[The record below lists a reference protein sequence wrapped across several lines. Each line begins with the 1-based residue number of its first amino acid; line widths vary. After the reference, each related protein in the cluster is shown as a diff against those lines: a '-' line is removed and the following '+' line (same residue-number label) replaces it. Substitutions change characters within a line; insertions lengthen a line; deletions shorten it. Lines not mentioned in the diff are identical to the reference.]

1 MVFYS
6 RPSWRLL
13 LLVAATSSVA
23 ACQSPYEFTFLG
35 YSLSPRYSTCIRTV
49 RVPLFKNKTYVRGLE
64 VELTE
69 AVVKRLHQVTPWRV
83 VQSGSADAELLGTI
97 IAVAK
102 RPILMNELNEVREA
116 DLALGVE
123 IEFRGAHGEP
133 LWLAPQG
140 EQSAALPGSSE
151 DAPKALPGALL
162 PATGRTVFIQRSAPF
177 VPELGQSYA
186 SARSKVVQEL
196 AVEIVNIL
204 EDPW

>member
-1 MVFYS
+1 
-6 RPSWRLL
+6 L
-13 LLVAATSSVA
+13 LLVLSCPVA
-23 ACQSPYEFTFLG
+23 ACQSPYEFTFFG
-35 YSLSPRYSTCIRTV
+35 YSMSPRHSTCIRTV

-64 VELTE
+64 IELTE
-69 AVVKRLHQVTPWRV
+69 AVVKRMHQVTPWRV
-83 VQSGSADAELLGTI
+83 VQSGAADAELIGTI

-123 IEFRGAHGEP
+123 IEFRGANGQP

-140 EQSAALPGSSE
+140 EESTAPPMYDGDS
-151 DAPKALPGALL
+151 PKALPGALL

>member
-1 MVFYS
+1 MVFYY

-13 LLVAATSSVA
+13 LLIALSASVA
-23 ACQSPYEFTFLG
+23 ACQSPYEFTLLG
-35 YSLSPRYSTCIRTV
+35 YSLSPRHSACIRTV
-49 RVPLFKNKTYVRGLE
+49 RVPLFKNKTYVRNLE

-97 IAVAK
+97 VAVAK

-123 IEFRGAHGEP
+123 IEFRDAHGQP
-133 LWLAPQG
+133 LWLAPHS
-140 EQSAALPGSSE
+140 EEATALP
-151 DAPKALPGALL
+151 APTGDGPKTLPGALL